1 MGLFPEDI
9 AGVMERVL
17 VKRNSMWAAKIA
29 SQDTTST
36 MHQHHANTRCICESC
51 SDARPQPQVRPS
63 MRVALVPEPQPSAEG
78 VGRVVT
84 PIVRPSLNPPVQSI
98 DLGAALPF
106 ALRLMSGPNRKPAPV
121 PFYEGTTLLK
131 KGHF

>member
-1 MGLFPEDI
+1 MALFPDDVSDTMTKI
-9 AGVMERVL
+9 L

-29 SQDTTST
+29 SQNTTST

-63 MRVALVPEPQPSAEG
+63 MRIARVPDPHPSAEG

-84 PIVRPSLNPPVQSI
+84 PIVRPPLNPPVQSI
-98 DLGAALPF
+98 ELGNGLVF
-106 ALRLMSGPNRKPAPV
+106 ALRLMSGPNRRPR
-121 PFYEGTTLLK
+121 
-131 KGHF
+131 